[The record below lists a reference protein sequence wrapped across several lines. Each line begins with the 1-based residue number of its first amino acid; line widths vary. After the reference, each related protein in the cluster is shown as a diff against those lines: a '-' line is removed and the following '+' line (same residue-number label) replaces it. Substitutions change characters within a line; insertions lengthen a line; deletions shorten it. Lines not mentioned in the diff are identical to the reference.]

1 MTRNE
6 KLALHGLL
14 NAIENVAQSVDAIE
28 AVLIRKGLVTTAEI
42 EAQYPLH
49 APNVETTTANLRQ
62 AIDNL

>member
-1 MTRNE
+1 
-6 KLALHGLL
+6 LL